1 MPSLGLVHEDVQFS
15 GNIYAHLKFTVY
27 GRKQART
34 LTGGCLFT
42 QSHAG
47 HVIGLQDERSLMK
60 ANVLDTALA
69 NGRSS
74 VFSSTGKAAYRFSDV
89 LLYV

>member
-1 MPSLGLVHEDVQFS
+1 MRPAA
-15 GNIYAHLKFTVY
+15 I
-27 GRKQART
+27 T
-34 LTGGCLFT
+34 LAINAQERMMTSFFIEEERVTAYSGGCLFT
-42 QSHAG
+42 QSHAD

-60 ANVLDTALA
+60 ANQPNVLDTVLA

-89 LLYV
+89 LL